1 MLHGMGNFGWGLGF
15 GWIFMILVW
24 GLAILGLIAVFKWLS
39 GSGAQQMSA
48 REILQQ
54 RYARGEI
61 DQQEYQQKMGDL
73 DR

>member
-1 MLHGMGNFGWGLGF
+1 MFHDMGNFGWGFGF

-24 GLAILGLIAVFKWLS
+24 GLAIVGIIAVFKWLS
-39 GSGAQQMSA
+39 GSSTQQMSA
-48 REILQQ
+48 REIVQQ

-61 DQQEYQQKMGDL
+61 DQQEYQEKMRDL